1 MDLKEL
7 GSRLKAERER
17 QEFTI
22 EQIMELT
29 KISRVNIYAIE
40 DGNKK
45 DFPHPV
51 YAKGFIKNYAKV
63 LGLNSDEIG
72 EEFSK
77 FYSVDEE
84 PEESLQNSFD
94 QNNSAQKDYSVKSSK
109 SSFSSILMILVLIG
123 VLAGFIYY
131 LHDNALLDFGKTD
144 QLEVVVEET
153 PAAETNSEA
162 NSEEIEVVVE
172 TPAEETTTET
182 QDTEEV
188 KTEEIVIVPEEEA
201 ATTPVEEVAPI
212 AQVQGNNVVITAKT
226 DQACWLQATV
236 DGKSIEYVINES
248 QSLPLS
254 YEKSLKIRFGNGGGV
269 DVTYNGKPFVF
280 NAIKGKVKTVD
291 FPISE

>member
-17 QEFTI
+17 QGFTI

-29 KISRVNIYAIE
+29 KISRVNVYAIE

-63 LGLNSDEIG
+63 LGLNSEEIG

-94 QNNSAQKDYSVKSSK
+94 QNNSAQKDYSVKSSR
-109 SSFSSILMILVLIG
+109 SSFASILMILVLIG

-144 QLEVVVEET
+144 QVEVVVEEAPEVATNSEADSEELEVVVET
-153 PAAETNSEA
+153 Q
-162 NSEEIEVVVE
+162 
-172 TPAEETTTET
+172 AEESEQEAATEA
-182 QDTEEV
+182 QAVEEV
-188 KTEEIVIVPEEEA
+188 KAEEVVIVPEEEA
-201 ATTPVEEVAPI
+201 TTTPV
-212 AQVQGNNVVITAKT
+212 AQVQGNNVVITAKPN
-226 DQACWLQATV
+226 QACWLKV
-236 DGKSIEYVINES
+236 SIDGKSSEYVLNKS
-248 QSLPLS
+248 QSLLLS
-254 YEKSLKIRFGNGGGV
+254 YDKSLKIKFGNGGGV

-280 NAIKGKVKTVD
+280 NAVEGKVKTVD
-291 FPISE
+291 FPVSE

>member
-17 QEFTI
+17 QGFTI

-29 KISRVNIYAIE
+29 KISRVNVYAIE

-72 EEFSK
+72 EEFSR

-144 QLEVVVEET
+144 QVEVVVEETPASETYSDAESEELEVVVEET
-153 PAAETNSEA
+153 PA
-162 NSEEIEVVVE
+162 EE
-172 TPAEETTTET
+172 PATD

-188 KTEEIVIVPEEEA
+188 KTEEVVIVPEEEA
-201 ATTPVEEVAPI
+201 AITPVTKVSPVSP
-212 AQVQGNNVVITAKT
+212 VQGNNVVITAKKG
-226 DQACWLQATV
+226 QACWLQATV
-236 DGKSIEYVINES
+236 DGKSVEYVINES

-254 YEKSLKIRFGNGGGV
+254 YDKSLKIKFGNGGGV

-280 NAIKGKVKTVD
+280 NAVEGKVKTVD
-291 FPISE
+291 FPVSE